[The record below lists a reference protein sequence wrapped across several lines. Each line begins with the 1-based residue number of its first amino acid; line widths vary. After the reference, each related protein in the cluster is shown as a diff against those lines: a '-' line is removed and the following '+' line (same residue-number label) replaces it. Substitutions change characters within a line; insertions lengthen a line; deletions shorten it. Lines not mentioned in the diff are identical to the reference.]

1 MPTRHFKRP
10 KNLPKSFQKVTQRP
24 YDQIAVFKFWS
35 YARWGSKKQQK
46 VATGH
51 FKLPKNRLKR
61 LPKVAQR
68 PYDQIAIFKFWSYAH
83 WGPKKQARVP
93 TRHFKRP
100 QNRPKAS
107 KKVWFSDISDSLS
120 NQEWWS
126 SNISRIPGFKSEQK
140 SILIYFHAPKCIVWQ
155 TYIFMYCT
163 SLPSTGLR
171 LEYYI
176 SNTTEPRN
184 NENFIMTLPSPKN
197 PKNSN

>member
-1 MPTRHFKRP
+1 MIKSPFSNFDHTLAEVQKSSQGWPQGTSSDPKTYQKAFKTCP
-10 KNLPKSFQKVTQRP
+10 QRP

-35 YARWGSKKQQK
+35 YA
-46 VATGH
+46 
-51 FKLPKNRLKR
+51 
-61 LPKVAQR
+61 
-68 PYDQIAIFKFWSYAH
+68 H
-83 WGPKKQARVP
+83 WGPKKQPRVP

-107 KKVWFSDISDSLS
+107 KKLWFSDISDSL
-120 NQEWWS
+120 NTQEWWS
-126 SNISRIPGFKSEQK
+126 SNISRIPSFKSEQK
-140 SILIYFHAPKCIVWQ
+140 SILIYFHAPKFSVWQ

-197 PKNSN
+197 PKKTRKP